1 MARSDFRFRFPMR
14 VRYAECDAQGV
25 VYFARYPF
33 FFDVA
38 ITELWRD
45 RIGPYDD
52 TVQAGSD
59 FVVAEMNVK
68 YRAPALF
75 DDEITI
81 VLDEIRVGETSI
93 TFSWRIV
100 RGEDLLIEGML
111 RQVCIEPATKSKK
124 RVPDDVRAALSS

>member
-1 MARSDFRFRFPMR
+1 MKPYRHTMR
-14 VRYAECDAQGV
+14 VRYSECDAQGV

-52 TVQAGSD
+52 MVQEGTD
-59 FVVAEMNVK
+59 FVVGEMNVR

-75 DDEITI
+75 DEEIDVVI
-81 VLDEIRVGETSI
+81 DDVRIGETSV
-93 TFSWRIV
+93 TFDWRIV
-100 RGEDLLIEGML
+100 RGDDLLIEGML
-111 RQVCIEPATKSKK
+111 RQVCIDPATKRKK
-124 RVPDDVRAALSS
+124 PVPDDVRAGLT

>member
-1 MARSDFRFRFPMR
+1 MTWPYRHTMR

-38 ITELWRD
+38 ITELWRE
-45 RIGPYDD
+45 RIGPYAEMVE
-52 TVQAGSD
+52 TGSD

-75 DDEITI
+75 DEEID
-81 VLDEIRVGETSI
+81 VLIDSVRVGETSV
-93 TFSWRIV
+93 TFDWRIV
-100 RGEDLLIEGML
+100 RGDDLLIEGML
-111 RQVCIEPATKSKK
+111 RQVCIDPATKTKK
-124 RVPDDVRAALSS
+124 RVPDEVRAGIA

>member
-1 MARSDFRFRFPMR
+1 MTWPYRHRMR

-45 RIGPYDD
+45 RIGPYAEMVD
-52 TVQAGSD
+52 AGSD

-75 DDEITI
+75 DEEID
-81 VLDEIRVGETSI
+81 VLIDSVRVGETSV
-93 TFSWRIV
+93 TFDWRIV

-111 RQVCIEPATKSKK
+111 RQVCIDPATKTKK
-124 RVPDDVRAALSS
+124 RVPDEVRAGMT

>member
-1 MARSDFRFRFPMR
+1 MTWPYRHAMR

-38 ITELWRD
+38 ITELWRE
-45 RIGPYDD
+45 RIGPYAEMVE
-52 TVQAGSD
+52 TGSD

-75 DDEITI
+75 DEEID
-81 VLDEIRVGETSI
+81 VLIDDVRVGETSV
-93 TFSWRIV
+93 TFEWRIV
-100 RGEDLLIEGML
+100 RGDDLLIEGML
-111 RQVCIEPATKSKK
+111 RQVCIDPATKTKK
-124 RVPDDVRAALSS
+124 RVPDEVRAGMA

>member
-1 MARSDFRFRFPMR
+1 MSTPYRHTIR

-45 RIGPYDD
+45 RIGPYDQ

-59 FVVAEMNVK
+59 FVVAEMNLR

-75 DDEITI
+75 DDEIEV

-93 TFSWRIV
+93 TFEWRIV

-111 RQVCIEPATKSKK
+111 RQVCIEPSTKRKK
-124 RVPDDVRAALSS
+124 PVPDDVRVALSS

>member
-1 MARSDFRFRFPMR
+1 MSTPYTHRMR

-45 RIGPYDD
+45 RIGPYDE

-59 FVVAEMNVK
+59 FVVAEMNVR
-68 YRAPALF
+68 YRGPARF
-75 DDEITI
+75 DDEIDVVI
-81 VLDEIRVGETSI
+81 ESARVGETSI
-93 TFSWRIV
+93 TFDWRIV
-100 RGEDLLIEGML
+100 RGEELLVEGML
-111 RQVCIEPATKSKK
+111 RQVCIEPATKRKK
-124 RVPDDVRAALSS
+124 PVPDDVRAGLT

>member
-1 MARSDFRFRFPMR
+1 MSTPYRHTIR

-45 RIGPYDD
+45 RIGPYDA

-59 FVVAEMNVK
+59 FVVAEMNVR

-75 DDEITI
+75 DDEIEV

-93 TFSWRIV
+93 TFEWRIV

-111 RQVCIEPATKSKK
+111 RQVCIEPETKRKK
-124 RVPDDVRAALSS
+124 PVPDDVRAALSS

>member
-1 MARSDFRFRFPMR
+1 MSSVYRHTMR

-45 RIGPYDD
+45 RIGPYDA
-52 TVQAGSD
+52 TVQSGSD
-59 FVVAEMNVK
+59 FVVAEMNLK

-75 DDEITI
+75 DDLIEV

-93 TFSWRIV
+93 TFAWRIL
-100 RGEDLLIEGML
+100 RGDDLLVEGML
-111 RQVCIEPATKSKK
+111 RQVCIDPPTKTKK
-124 RVPDDVRAALSS
+124 RVPDDVRAALAA

>member
-1 MARSDFRFRFPMR
+1 MSSPYTHRMR

-45 RIGPYDD
+45 RIGPYDEM
-52 TVQAGSD
+52 VRAGSD
-59 FVVAEMNVK
+59 FVVAEMNVR

-75 DDEITI
+75 DDEIDVVI
-81 VLDEIRVGETSI
+81 DDVRIGETSL
-93 TFSWRIV
+93 TFDWRIV
-100 RGEDLLIEGML
+100 RGDDLLVEGML
-111 RQVCIEPATKSKK
+111 RQVCIDPATKRKK
-124 RVPDDVRAALSS
+124 RVPDDVRAGLS

>member
-1 MARSDFRFRFPMR
+1 MSTPYRHTIR

-45 RIGPYDD
+45 RIGPYDEM
-52 TVQAGSD
+52 VQAGTD
-59 FVVAEMNVK
+59 FVVGELNVK

-75 DDEITI
+75 DELIDVVI
-81 VLDEIRVGETSI
+81 DAIRVGETSV
-93 TFSWRIV
+93 TFEWRIV
-100 RGEDLLIEGML
+100 RGDDLLIEGML
-111 RQVCIEPATKSKK
+111 RQVCIDPPTKTKK
-124 RVPDDVRAALSS
+124 RVPDEVRAGLS

>member
-1 MARSDFRFRFPMR
+1 MKPYRHTMR
-14 VRYAECDAQGV
+14 VRYSECDAQGV

-45 RIGPYDD
+45 RIGPYDA

-59 FVVAEMNVK
+59 FVVAEMTLS

-75 DDEITI
+75 DDEID
-81 VLDEIRVGETSI
+81 VVVDEVRVGQTSV
-93 TFSWRIV
+93 TFDWRIV

-111 RQVCIEPATKSKK
+111 RQVCIDPATKRKK
-124 RVPDDVRAALSS
+124 PVPDDVRAGLS

>member
-1 MARSDFRFRFPMR
+1 MSTPYRHTMR

-45 RIGPYDD
+45 RIGPYDA

-75 DDEITI
+75 DDEIEV

-93 TFSWRIV
+93 TFEWRIL
-100 RGEDLLIEGML
+100 RGDDLLIEGML
-111 RQVCIEPATKSKK
+111 RQVCIEPATKRKK
-124 RVPDDVRAALSS
+124 PVPDDVRAALSS

>member
-1 MARSDFRFRFPMR
+1 MKPYRHTLR
-14 VRYAECDAQGV
+14 VRYSECDAQGV

-45 RIGPYDD
+45 RIGPYDA

-59 FVVAEMNVK
+59 FVVGEMNVR

-75 DDEITI
+75 DDDIDVVI
-81 VLDEIRVGETSI
+81 DDVRIGETSL
-93 TFSWRIV
+93 TFEWRIE
-100 RGEDLLIEGML
+100 RGEDLLVEGML
-111 RQVCIEPATKSKK
+111 RQVCIEPATKRKK
-124 RVPDDVRAALSS
+124 PVPDDVRAGLS

>member
-1 MARSDFRFRFPMR
+1 MSSPYTHRMR

-45 RIGPYDD
+45 RIGPYDEM
-52 TVQAGSD
+52 VRAGSD
-59 FVVAEMNVK
+59 FVVTEMNVR

-75 DDEITI
+75 DDEIDVVI
-81 VLDEIRVGETSI
+81 DDVRIGETSL
-93 TFSWRIV
+93 TFDWRIV
-100 RGEDLLIEGML
+100 RGDDLLVEGML
-111 RQVCIEPATKSKK
+111 RQVCIDPATKRKK
-124 RVPDDVRAALSS
+124 RVPDDVRAGLS